1 MHAPR
6 YELRLNIC
14 YRYVMDPALDAILNP
29 WAGSTVASVP
39 TTSIPAGGKM
49 PALPL
54 LIVLAS
60 VAATVLV
67 YIRK

>member
-1 MHAPR
+1 
-6 YELRLNIC
+6 
-14 YRYVMDPALDAILNP
+14 MDPALDAILNP
-29 WAGSTVASVP
+29 WAGSTASVP
-39 TTSIPAGGKM
+39 LTSIPAGGKM